1 MFNSR
6 WIAAILAG
14 LALCATAWVHAAAG
28 SRGGHLARADCGGCH
43 LAGNDVDPARAS
55 KLVGSQEMLCTR
67 CHERAVKIG
76 HPTGFMPKGP
86 LPAEYPLDW
95 KGELTCTTCHVPHGT
110 EPGLLRGSKRARAMC
125 LACHDRAFF
134 SRMKD
139 AGTSLVISGHL
150 DIGSGRG
157 TLDIDAHSLHCLG
170 CHASS
175 HAGGGTVSIGRSGVL
190 RHASGAAPHPIG
202 TYYRD
207 ALKKGDYHPEFALAQ
222 KNIMLSEGRIS
233 CLSCHEA
240 YKREHGKLVVPMT
253 RSALCL
259 SCHAK

>member
-1 MFNSR
+1 MSSSR
-6 WIAAILAG
+6 WIAVCFGVLSLCAAVYLNGAAG
-14 LALCATAWVHAAAG
+14 L
-28 SRGGHLARADCGGCH
+28 RGGHLARSECGSCH
-43 LAGNDVDPARAS
+43 LVGNDVDPAQAS
-55 KLVGSQEMLCTR
+55 KLVGSQERLCAR
-67 CHERAVKIG
+67 CHGKAVKIG
-76 HPTGFMPKGP
+76 HPTGLVPKGP
-86 LPAEYPLDW
+86 LPSEYPLDW
-95 KGELTCTTCHVPHGT
+95 KGELTCTTCHVPHGSG
-110 EPGLLRGSKRARAMC
+110 PGLLRGSRRARAMC
-125 LACHDRAFF
+125 LACHEGAFF

-170 CHASS
+170 CHAGS
-175 HAGGGTVSIGRSGVL
+175 HTGGGTVSIGRRGVL

-207 ALKKGDYHPEFALAQ
+207 ALRKGGYHPESTLAQ
-222 KNIMLSEGRIS
+222 KNVMLSEGRIS

-240 YKREHGKLVVPMT
+240 YKKEHGKLVLPIT

>member
-14 LALCATAWVHAAAG
+14 LALCATAWVHAAVG
-28 SRGGHLARADCGGCH
+28 SRGGHLARAECGGCH

-95 KGELTCTTCHVPHGT
+95 KGELTCSTCHVPHGT